1 MTPAG
6 ANTNDEPDEPGAV
19 NAGPVS
25 TKEGSAPPMSFT
37 DTLPDAR
44 VTRLGPPCCG
54 LRPGDPVVDP
64 DGRTDGVDTVGCT
77 HVNVI
82 DHDRVHHFYRPD
94 ELGAA

>member
-1 MTPAG
+1 MLIHPINKVGPAATNGG
-6 ANTNDEPDEPGAV
+6 ADDDHQ
-19 NAGPVS
+19 
-25 TKEGSAPPMSFT
+25 EGTDPPMAIT
-37 DTLPDAR
+37 ATLSDAR

-82 DHDRVHHFYRPD
+82 DHDRVHHIYLPG